1 MGSQLPSPEERVE
14 TLGAKLN
21 LSAEQKE
28 KLLPVVARQQEQLQA
43 LASDTS
49 MSRRKKMRELRDVQ
63 QETDE
68 KVLAILTSEQ
78 KKQYQELRK
87 EQKQKVRER
96 LGRWR

>member
-96 LGRWR
+96 LGR